1 MTSMLTSENI
11 DPKTTSIY

>member
-1 MTSMLTSENI
+1 MLTSENI